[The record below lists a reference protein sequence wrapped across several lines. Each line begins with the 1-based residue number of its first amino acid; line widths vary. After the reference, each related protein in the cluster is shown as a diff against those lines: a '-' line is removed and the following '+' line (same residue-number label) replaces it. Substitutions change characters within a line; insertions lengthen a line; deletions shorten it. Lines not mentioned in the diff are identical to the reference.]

1 MDNSISQSILPETGK
16 FLKWSQDEP
25 FQAGKHH
32 NRNII
37 LSAYP
42 LTDRAGL
49 QSLFAVMKNTFK
61 LMSENDRLIED
72 VAPDGEFKAEVRE
85 QIQQTNDCLEG
96 QRASSRAIAREANK
110 LQWVFIKIKSDQ
122 VA

>member
-1 MDNSISQSILPETGK
+1 MSLS
-16 FLKWSQDEP
+16 
-25 FQAGKHH
+25 KHSD
-32 NRNII
+32 RVNII

-72 VAPDGEFKAEVRE
+72 VAPDGEFIAEVRE
-85 QIQQTNDCLEG
+85 QIQQT
-96 QRASSRAIAREANK
+96 
-110 LQWVFIKIKSDQ
+110 
-122 VA
+122 